1 MGRRRRALEGMA
13 LNPAFWRGRRVLVTG
28 HSGFKGG
35 WLCWWLRELGARVA
49 GVSLDPPSQPCLSGV
64 TALEREV
71 ESERCDVRDG
81 AALREVVVRRQPEI
95 VFHLAAQSLVRRSY
109 AMPVETFATNIA
121 GTVNC
126 LQAALECPSVRAAV
140 MVTSDKCYRDDGQG
154 RAYVESDPL
163 GGHDPYAA
171 SKACAEIVT
180 ASYRDALFA
189 TRSAAL
195 VASARAGNVL
205 GGGDWAED
213 RLVPDALAAFAAGRP
228 LVLRNPQATR
238 PWQHV
243 LEALHGYLIL
253 GERLHGGDRGAA
265 EGWNFGPDQADV
277 RPVSWI
283 ADGLA
288 RRWGGAAGWRQAD
301 GAHVHETVDLGL
313 DSGRARARLGWKPL
327 LTLDQALDWIVQ
339 WHRAYLTDPAGGRAA
354 RAATLEQIGRY
365 QSLCLA

>member
-1 MGRRRRALEGMA
+1 MA
-13 LNPAFWRGRRVLVTG
+13 LNPGFWRGRRVLVTG

-35 WLCWWLRELGARVA
+35 WLCWWLHALGARVA
-49 GVSLDPPSQPCLSGV
+49 GIALDPPSEPCLAGV
-64 TALEREV
+64 TGLEREIRA
-71 ESERCDVRDG
+71 ERCDVRDAG
-81 AALREVVVRRQPEI
+81 ALHAAVARHQPEV

-109 AMPVETFATNIA
+109 AAPVDTFATNVA

-126 LQAALECPSVRAAV
+126 LQAVLECASVRAAI

-154 RAYVESDPL
+154 RAFVESDPL

-180 ASYRDALFA
+180 ASYRDALFLP
-189 TRSAAL
+189 RGAAL

-213 RLVPDALAAFAAGRP
+213 RLVPDALAAFAAGKP
-228 LVLRNPQATR
+228 LVLRNPRATR

-253 GERLHGGDRGAA
+253 GERLHGGERGAA
-265 EGWNFGPDQADV
+265 AAWNFGPDRVDV

-283 ADGLA
+283 ADELA
-288 RRWGGAAGWRQAD
+288 RRWGAGAGWRQAE
-301 GAHVHETVDLGL
+301 GAHVHETMDLGL
-313 DSGRARARLGWKPL
+313 DSRHARTHLGWRPQL
-327 LTLDQALDWIVQ
+327 GLAQALDWIVE
-339 WHRAYLTDPAGGRAA
+339 WHRAYLAGSAGDGATRGA
-354 RAATLEQIGRY
+354 RAATLAQIDRY